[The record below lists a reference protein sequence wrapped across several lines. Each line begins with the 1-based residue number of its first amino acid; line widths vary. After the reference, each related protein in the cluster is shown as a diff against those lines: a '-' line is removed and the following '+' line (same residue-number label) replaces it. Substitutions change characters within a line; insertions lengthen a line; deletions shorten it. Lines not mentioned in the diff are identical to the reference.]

1 MTMKRILYS
10 LLSGLALLLA
20 MQSAQALDIKSWT
33 TSNGVKVLF
42 VESHNLPMIDATLS
56 FKAGSSRDGDLHGIS
71 SLANGLLVEGT
82 GKLTAEQIAEGFE
95 SVGAE
100 LGHDSLR
107 DMATLSLR
115 SLSDKKLW
123 DPVVDLFARVAALPS
138 FPQQAIERDRRAMLQ
153 GLAARKKDI
162 SSVTQD
168 AFYAV
173 LYKGHPY
180 AIGKQGTEAAL
191 KAITR
196 EDLQRFHRQ
205 FYVAKNANLAL
216 VGDLTLAQAKQTA
229 EKLTAYLKP
238 GQPAKPIPD
247 ASAPA
252 KGKTVR
258 VKFKTTQTHILQ
270 GLPVLKR
277 NDADYYALYLG
288 NHILGGSG
296 FSSRLMK
303 KIRED
308 RGLVYSVYSYFIPM
322 ESNGPFQMGLST
334 KNSQVDEAAG
344 LLNEELQRFID
355 KGPTAAELDHAK
367 KNITGGFALKID
379 SNKKIAEYL
388 SVIGFY
394 GLPLDYLDSF
404 NAKIEA
410 VDIQQIKDA
419 FKRRVQPS
427 RMIRVIVGEPS

>member
-1 MTMKRILYS
+1 MKKNLYS
-10 LLSGLALLLA
+10 ILSGLALLLVL
-20 MQSAQALDIKSWT
+20 QSAQALDIKSWT

-71 SLANGLLVEGT
+71 SLVNGLLAEGT
-82 GKLTAEQIAEGFE
+82 GKLSAEQIAEGFE

-100 LGHDSLR
+100 FGHDSLR

-123 DPVVDLFARVAALPS
+123 NPVADLFARVAALPS
-138 FPQQAIERDRRAMLQ
+138 FPQRAVERDRRAMLQ

-168 AFYAV
+168 AFYAA

-180 AIGKQGTEAAL
+180 AIGGQGTVAAL

-196 EDLQRFHRQ
+196 KDLQRFHRQ

-216 VGDLTLAQAKQTA
+216 VGDLTLAQAKQAA

-238 GQPAKPIPD
+238 GQRAKPIPD
-247 ASAPA
+247 APMPA
-252 KGKTVR
+252 KGKTLR
-258 VKFKTTQTHILQ
+258 IKFKTTQTHILQ
-270 GLPVLKR
+270 GLSVMKR
-277 NDADYYALYLG
+277 GDPDYYALYAG

-303 KIRED
+303 SIRED

-334 KNSQVDEAAG
+334 KNSQVGEAAT

-355 KGPTAAELDHAK
+355 KGPTAAELEHAK
-367 KNITGGFALKID
+367 KNITGGFALRID

-404 NAKIEA
+404 NAKIKA
-410 VDIQQIKDA
+410 VTIEQIRDA
-419 FKRRVQPS
+419 FKRRVQPA